1 MAEELKKKHLR
12 DHPDYHY
19 QPRKPSEKKRRMT
32 RRKAEAQ
39 AQALIPSS
47 GPATSANAVLPGAA
61 DEAAVGNS
69 MQLSGTLAPPQL
81 ELTKSENM
89 VLELGKNDLE
99 STSLGAMIEAYNV
112 GKPST
117 RNIGGQPFLLPG
129 SAAVH
134 SEPVEDAQNE
144 LNFYLA
150 VGPGPGPG
158 PDGNFTEDQEQ
169 LDQFADDF
177 QDSFEDLLA
186 RYTTLCD

>member
-19 QPRKPSEKKRRMT
+19 EPRKPSEKKRRMT

-39 AQALIPSS
+39 VQALIPSP
-47 GPATSANAVLPGAA
+47 GPVTSANSVLPGAA

-69 MQLSGTLAPPQL
+69 MQLPGTLAPSQM
-81 ELTKSENM
+81 ELTSSGNM
-89 VLELGKNDLE
+89 VLELGNNDLE
-99 STSLGAMIEAYNV
+99 STTLGAMIEAYNI

-117 RNIGGQPFLLPG
+117 HNIGGQPFLLPG
-129 SAAVH
+129 TAALH

-150 VGPGPGPG
+150 MGPGPEV
-158 PDGNFTEDQEQ
+158 NFAEDQEQ
-169 LDQFADDF
+169 LDQFANGI
-177 QDSFEDLLA
+177 QDSFEDLMA
-186 RYTTLCD
+186 RYTTLYDE